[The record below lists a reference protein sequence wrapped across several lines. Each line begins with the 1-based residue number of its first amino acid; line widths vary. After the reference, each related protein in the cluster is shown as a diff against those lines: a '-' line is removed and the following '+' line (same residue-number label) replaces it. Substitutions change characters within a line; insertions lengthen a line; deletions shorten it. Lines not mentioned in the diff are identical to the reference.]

1 MNRSNNFDAVRILA
15 ALAVMVSHQYALT
28 GRPEPVVR
36 GADTL
41 GGLGVLVFFSIS
53 GYLVA
58 QSWSSDPNLWRFA
71 ARRLLRIWP
80 GYAVAL
86 LLALFVLGPAVST
99 LDWAAYVA
107 HPHFERYLQNFWFDL
122 FDQLPLQFTGNAM
135 PYAIDGSLW
144 TIPLELG
151 CYAML
156 AVLGLL
162 GLLRAPRW
170 LAAATGLAMAA
181 FILSGGTTGLL
192 AEHFGVASTPV
203 YLTWFGLYFFAGA
216 SLQRL
221 GWLREPLQRR
231 RVALWALGLGV
242 ASLLVTRNAYLAL
255 WLALPAGVLAVG
267 LSSWPLLRR
276 AGRFGDLSYGLY
288 IYAFPVQQTTLWLTR
303 GRLGPLASL
312 LLAAG
317 VTAVLAFLSWHLVEK
332 WALRLKPRTPAAAPL
347 A

>member
-41 GGLGVLVFFSIS
+41 GGLGVLVFFTIS

-58 QSWSSDPNLWRFA
+58 QSWASDPNLWRFT

-86 LLALFVLGPAVST
+86 LLAMFVLGPAVST
-99 LDWAAYVA
+99 LDWAAYLA

-135 PYAIDGSLW
+135 PYAINGSLW

-156 AVLGLL
+156 AALGLL
-162 GLLRAPRW
+162 GVLRAPRW
-170 LAAATGLAMAA
+170 LAAATGLGMAA
-181 FILSGGTTGLL
+181 FTLSGGTNGLL

-221 GWLREPLQRR
+221 GWLREPLRR
-231 RVALWALGLGV
+231 WRVAAWALGLGV
-242 ASLLVTRNAYLAL
+242 ASLLLTNSAHLAL

-267 LSSWPLLRR
+267 LSSWPLLRA

-288 IYAFPVQQTTLWLTR
+288 IYAFPVQQTMLWLTR
-303 GRLGPLASL
+303 GRLDPLASL

-332 WALRLKPRTPAAAPL
+332 WALGLKPRTPAAAPRS
-347 A
+347 

>member
-1 MNRSNNFDAVRILA
+1 MNQANNFDAIRILA
-15 ALAVMVSHQYALT
+15 ALAVLVSHQFALT
-28 GRPEPVVR
+28 GRAEPAVW

-58 QSWSSDPNLWRFA
+58 QSWASDPKLWRFA

-86 LLALFVLGPAVST
+86 LLAMFALGPAVST
-99 LDWAAYVA
+99 LGWQAYTE
-107 HPHFERYLQNFWFDL
+107 HPHLARYVGNFWFDL
-122 FDQLPLQFTGNAM
+122 FDQLPLQFTGNAH
-135 PYAIDGSLW
+135 PYAINGSLW

-151 CYAML
+151 CYAIL
-156 AVLGLL
+156 AALGLL

-170 LAAATGLAMAA
+170 LAAATGLGMAA
-181 FILSGGTTGLL
+181 FTLSGGTNGRL
-192 AEHFGVASTPV
+192 AEHFGAASTPV
-203 YLTWFGLYFFAGA
+203 YLAWFGLYFFAGA

-221 GWLREPLQRR
+221 GWLREPPQRR

-255 WLALPAGVLAVG
+255 WLALPAGVLAMG
-267 LSSWPLLRR
+267 LSSWPLLRH
-276 AGRFGDLSYGLY
+276 AGRFGDISYGLY

-303 GRLGPLASL
+303 EHLGPWASL
-312 LLAAG
+312 LLAVL
-317 VTAVLAFLSWHLVEK
+317 VTVGLAFLSWHLVEK
-332 WALRLKPRTPAAAPL
+332 WALRLKPRTPAKTPPV
-347 A
+347 

>member
-1 MNRSNNFDAVRILA
+1 M
-15 ALAVMVSHQYALT
+15 
-28 GRPEPVVR
+28 
-36 GADTL
+36 
-41 GGLGVLVFFSIS
+41 
-53 GYLVA
+53 
-58 QSWSSDPNLWRFA
+58 
-71 ARRLLRIWP
+71 
-80 GYAVAL
+80 
-86 LLALFVLGPAVST
+86 LGPAVST

-107 HPHFERYLQNFWFDL
+107 HPHFERYLENFWFDL
-122 FDQLPLQFTGNAM
+122 FDQLPLQFTGNAN
-135 PYAIDGSLW
+135 PYAINGSLW
-144 TIPLELG
+144 AIPLELG

-156 AVLGLL
+156 AALGLL
-162 GLLRAPRW
+162 GLLRATVAR
-170 LAAATGLAMAA
+170 
-181 FILSGGTTGLL
+181 GGHGPGHGRVHPQRGTNGLL

-303 GRLGPLASL
+303 GRLGPLANL

>member
-1 MNRSNNFDAVRILA
+1 MNRTNNFDAVRILA
-15 ALAVMVSHQYALT
+15 ALAVMVSHHDALT
-28 GRPEPVVR
+28 GRPEPIVR

-58 QSWSSDPNLWRFA
+58 QSWASDPNLWRFA

-99 LDWAAYVA
+99 LDWDAYVTHA
-107 HPHFERYLQNFWFDL
+107 HFARYIENFWFDL

-135 PYAIDGSLW
+135 PYAINGSLW

-156 AVLGLL
+156 AALGALGLL
-162 GLLRAPRW
+162 GAPRW
-170 LAAATGLAMAA
+170 LAAATGLGMAA

-192 AEHFGVASTPV
+192 AECFGAASTPV

-221 GWLREPLQRR
+221 GWLREPRQRL
-231 RVALWALGLGV
+231 RVALWALGLGA
-242 ASLLVTRNAYLAL
+242 ASLSLTGSHHLAL
-255 WLALPAGVLAVG
+255 WLALPAVVLAVG

-288 IYAFPVQQTTLWLTR
+288 IYAFPVQQTTRWLTR
-303 GRLGPLASL
+303 GRLGQLSSL
-312 LLAAG
+312 LPAAAI
-317 VTAVLAFLSWHLVEK
+317 TAVLAFLSWHLVEK
-332 WALRLKPRTPAAAPL
+332 WALRLKPRSAAAPPR

>member
-1 MNRSNNFDAVRILA
+1 
-15 ALAVMVSHQYALT
+15 
-28 GRPEPVVR
+28 
-36 GADTL
+36 
-41 GGLGVLVFFSIS
+41 
-53 GYLVA
+53 
-58 QSWSSDPNLWRFA
+58 
-71 ARRLLRIWP
+71 
-80 GYAVAL
+80 
-86 LLALFVLGPAVST
+86 
-99 LDWAAYVA
+99 
-107 HPHFERYLQNFWFDL
+107 
-122 FDQLPLQFTGNAM
+122 
-135 PYAIDGSLW
+135 
-144 TIPLELG
+144 
-151 CYAML
+151 
-156 AVLGLL
+156 
-162 GLLRAPRW
+162 
-170 LAAATGLAMAA
+170 MAA
-181 FILSGGTTGLL
+181 FILSGGTNGLL

-221 GWLREPLQRR
+221 GWLREPLRRR

-288 IYAFPVQQTTLWLTR
+288 IYAFPVQQTTLWLTG

-317 VTAVLAFLSWHLVEK
+317 VTVVLAFLSWHLVEK
-332 WALRLKPRTPAAAPL
+332 WALRFKPRTPAAAPP